1 MRTVVLVIHNVRS
14 TLNVGSMFRT
24 AEGLGVEKIFLT
36 GYTPYP
42 ESNNDSRLPHQRRK
56 ISLQIHKTALGAEY
70 LVKWQHLEE
79 LAECA
84 KELTKGGYELFA
96 LEQTPKAVHLAKL
109 KTSTRVALVVGNE
122 LTGLDK
128 KALKL
133 IQNHVQIPMSGRK
146 ESFNVAVAAGIALYH
161 LCYL

>member
-56 ISLQIHKTALGAEY
+56 ISLQIHKTALGAEQ

-79 LAECA
+79 LDECA

-96 LEQTPKAVHLAKL
+96 LEQTPKAVHLAKF
-109 KTSTRVALVVGNE
+109 KTGTRVALVVGNE

-133 IQNHVQIPMSGRK
+133 TQNHVQIPMSGRK